1 MVADADHDTQDREP
15 TEPGEEPE
23 PHRRLPS
30 WDEIV
35 FNARPDGTQP
45 TPVADAD
52 HDTQDR
58 EPTEPETGPEKP
70 EPAEPET
77 GPEKPEPAEPETGPE
92 KPEPRRRIPS
102 WDEIVFGARPDGTR
116 PTPAPRRPRQEEDV
130 TLGLPMDMV
139 ESASHD
145 KPHRDYS
152 DPLTP
157 MPWEE
162 EPAPAQERVIDVV
175 EFAFHLKMHKDR
187 SGPPRPDGTQPTPAP
202 RQEDT
207 APDQGT
213 VVVFPP
219 RSGRAWASGATH
231 QQGDAGLGTGQGAV
245 DPGQGHGGGGVDAGV
260 DDDPGA
266 GHGHQDVPHDTPGT
280 R

>member
-1 MVADADHDTQDREP
+1 
-15 TEPGEEPE
+15 
-23 PHRRLPS
+23 
-30 WDEIV
+30 
-35 FNARPDGTQP
+35 
-45 TPVADAD
+45 
-52 HDTQDR
+52 
-58 EPTEPETGPEKP
+58 
-70 EPAEPET
+70 
-77 GPEKPEPAEPETGPE
+77 
-92 KPEPRRRIPS
+92 
-102 WDEIVFGARPDGTR
+102 
-116 PTPAPRRPRQEEDV
+116 
-130 TLGLPMDMV
+130 MDMV

-175 EFAFHLKMHKDR
+175 EFAFHLKLHKDR
-187 SGPPRPDGTQPTPAP
+187 SGPPRPDGTQPTPVP

-213 VVVFPP
+213 VVVLPP

>member
-23 PHRRLPS
+23 PRRRVPTWDE

-35 FNARPDGTQP
+35 F
-45 TPVADAD
+45 DAD
-52 HDTQDR
+52 HDTQGR
-58 EPTEPETGPEKP
+58 EPTEPGEEPEPAGPGEEP
-70 EPAEPET
+70 EPAEPGT
-77 GPEKPEPAEPETGPE
+77 SPE
-92 KPEPRRRIPS
+92 KPEPRRRVPT
-102 WDEIVFGARPDGTR
+102 WDEIVFGARPDGAR
-116 PTPAPRRPRQEEDV
+116 PTPAPRRPRQENSLLE
-130 TLGLPMDMV
+130 LPMDMV

-145 KPHRDYS
+145 KPHRDHS
-152 DPLTP
+152 DPPTP

-187 SGPPRPDGTQPTPAP
+187 SGPPRPDGAQPTPAP

>member
-15 TEPGEEPE
+15 TEPGEEPEPAEPETGQEEPEPTGPGEEPE

-35 FNARPDGTQP
+35 FNARPDGTQ
-45 TPVADAD
+45 
-52 HDTQDR
+52 
-58 EPTEPETGPEKP
+58 
-70 EPAEPET
+70 
-77 GPEKPEPAEPETGPE
+77 
-92 KPEPRRRIPS
+92 
-102 WDEIVFGARPDGTR
+102 

-280 R
+280 W

>member
-1 MVADADHDTQDREP
+1 MVADADHDTQGREP
-15 TEPGEEPE
+15 AEPGEEPE
-23 PHRRLPS
+23 PTGPG
-30 WDEIV
+30 EE
-35 FNARPDGTQP
+35 PEP
-45 TPVADAD
+45 TGPGEEP
-52 HDTQDR
+52 
-58 EPTEPETGPEKP
+58 EPTEPETD
-70 EPAEPET
+70 
-77 GPEKPEPAEPETGPE
+77 PE

-116 PTPAPRRPRQEEDV
+116 PTWAPRRRPRREEDEEDV
-130 TLGLPMDMV
+130 ALELAMMDMV

-152 DPLTP
+152 DPPTP

-187 SGPPRPDGTQPTPAP
+187 SGPPRPDGAQPTPAP

-213 VVVFPP
+213 VVVLPP